1 MSNYYDLKDVKEMA
15 GGDEDFLKVI
25 VETFLEEIPPDV
37 RSMNEAIENGNPSL
51 AYQYA
56 HKMKPNLQLF
66 GLDLMEQ
73 VLTIEAWSK
82 GNAKEA
88 NAQTAGERISAKVTL
103 AQHQLK
109 KDFNLE

>member
-1 MSNYYDLKDVKEMA
+1 MSKYYDLKDVKEMA

-25 VETFLEEIPPDV
+25 VQTFLEEIPPDV
-37 RSMNEAIENGNPSL
+37 RSMNEAIDNGNPSL

-82 GNAKEA
+82 GNDKEA
-88 NAQTAGERISAKVTL
+88 SAREAGERIAAKVNL

-109 KDFNLE
+109 QDFSL

>member
-1 MSNYYDLKDVKEMA
+1 MSNYYDLKDVIEMA

-25 VETFLEEIPPDV
+25 VQTFLEEIPPDV
-37 RSMNEAIENGNPSL
+37 KSMNEAIENGNPSL

-66 GLDLMEQ
+66 GLNLMEQ
-73 VLTIEAWSK
+73 ILTIEAWSK
-82 GNAKEA
+82 GTAKEA
-88 NAQTAGERISAKVTL
+88 VARESGERIATRVNL

-109 KDFNLE
+109 KDFSL

>member
-1 MSNYYDLKDVKEMA
+1 MSKYYDLEGVTEMA
-15 GGDEDFLKVI
+15 GDDDDFVKVI
-25 VETFLEEIPPDV
+25 VQTFLEEIPPDV
-37 RSMNEAIENGNPSL
+37 KSMDQAIEAGNPAL

-73 VLTIEAWSK
+73 ILTIEAWSK
-82 GNAKEA
+82 GQKKEA
-88 NAQTAGERISAKVTL
+88 DAKSAGERIATKVNL

-109 KDFNLE
+109 KDFDLQ

>member
-1 MSNYYDLKDVKEMA
+1 MSKYYDLKDVNEMA
-15 GGDEDFLKVI
+15 GGDEDFVKVI
-25 VETFLEEIPPDV
+25 VQTFLEEIPPDV
-37 RSMNEAIENGNPSL
+37 NSMTEAIDNGNPSL

-66 GLDLMEQ
+66 GLELMEQ

-82 GNAKEA
+82 GNGKEA
-88 NAQTAGERISAKVTL
+88 AAKDAGEKIAKKVNM

-109 KDFNLE
+109 EDFDL